1 MKKEGIFIEVWVVVH
16 LNTIKGTNYTNVFTS
31 CDEAVANF
39 DIRANDVISFAINE
53 LTDFRVSRN
62 TNSITI
68 CDGEDD
74 RVIAMC
80 EVTKHVILCGT
91 MSM

>member
-1 MKKEGIFIEVWVVVH
+1 MKKEGIFIEVWVVTYY
-16 LNTIKGTNYTNVFTS
+16 NAIEGINRTNVFTS
-31 CDEAVANF
+31 RNEAVANF
-39 DIRANDVISFAINE
+39 DIGANEVIRFAVDE

-62 TNSITI
+62 LNSITI

-74 RVIAMC
+74 RAVAMC
-80 EVTKHVILCGT
+80 EVTKHAIVCGT

>member
-1 MKKEGIFIEVWVVVH
+1 MKKEGIFIEVWVVTH
-16 LNTIKGTNYTNVFTS
+16 YNTIEGTNYTNVFAS

-39 DIRANDVISFAINE
+39 DIRANDVVSFAINE
-53 LTDFRVSRN
+53 LTDFRVSKKLH
-62 TNSITI
+62 SITI

-80 EVTKHVILCGT
+80 EVTRHTIVCGT
-91 MSM
+91 MCM

>member
-1 MKKEGIFIEVWVVVH
+1 MRKEGIFIEVWVVTH
-16 LNTIKGTNYTNVFTS
+16 YNTIEGTNCTMVFTS
-31 CDEAVANF
+31 YDEAVAIF
-39 DIRANDVISFAINE
+39 DIRASDVMSFAVNK
-53 LTDFRVSRN
+53 LNDFRVSRN
-62 TNSITI
+62 LNSITI

-80 EVTKHVILCGT
+80 EVTKHVIVCGT

>member
-1 MKKEGIFIEVWVVVH
+1 MKKEGIFIEVWVVTH
-16 LNTIKGTNYTNVFTS
+16 YNTIEGINCTDVFTS

-39 DIRANDVISFAINE
+39 DIRANEVIRFAIDE

-62 TNSITI
+62 MNSITI
-68 CDGEDD
+68 CDGKDD

-80 EVTKHVILCGT
+80 EVTKHAIVCGT
-91 MSM
+91 MCM